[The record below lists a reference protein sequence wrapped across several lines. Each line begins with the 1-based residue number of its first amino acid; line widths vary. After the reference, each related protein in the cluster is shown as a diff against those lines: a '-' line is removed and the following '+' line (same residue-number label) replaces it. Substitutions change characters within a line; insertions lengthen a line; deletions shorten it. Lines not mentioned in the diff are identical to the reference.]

1 VNECFTKEDVSFK
14 LGLPLEGLI
23 VVEVSSFVAGPA
35 MGALFHD
42 LGAHVI
48 KVEQPVTGDPSRSVS
63 PWGFLNYNLGKESLS
78 LNLKSD
84 IGEEIL
90 HRLIS
95 TKKVDIFIENMGP
108 HVSNRLGFSYPVLRK
123 LNPDLIY
130 CSIKGFSRGSKFF
143 DRPAFDA
150 VAQAMSGMMS
160 LTGEPN
166 GEPVRVGNPS
176 IDLGAAAYGTIKVLS
191 ALLERPKTKRG
202 KFIEIS
208 LLDMSVYWNGY
219 WLTYFGLT
227 NHVPQR
233 QGTGHAGYSPHKV
246 FTTKDNKRVL
256 IATLS
261 DPQWKKLSTLLKI
274 RLGSSY
280 DEMKYR
286 IIHRT
291 EVERAIQIA
300 VSELNSDELLER
312 LSSTVPSAK
321 VRSIDEV
328 YNDRELE
335 DFGVLE
341 DAVNPFDSDK
351 KKENIVRV
359 VRSPISSRKRNGK
372 KLSPALS
379 VPKLGQDNEKILKS
393 IGYKAKEIQTFK
405 QLGIV

>member
-1 VNECFTKEDVSFK
+1 LDECFTKKDVQFK
-14 LGLPLEGLI
+14 LVLPLEGLI

-35 MGALFHD
+35 MGALLHD
-42 LGAHVI
+42 LGADII
-48 KVEQPVTGDPSRSVS
+48 KIEQPITGDPSRSVS
-63 PWGFLNYNLGKESLS
+63 PWGFLNYNLGKKSLS

-84 IGEEIL
+84 VGQDII

-95 TKKVDIFIENMGP
+95 TKKIDVFIENMGP

-123 LNPDLIY
+123 LNHDLIY
-130 CSIKGFSRGSKFF
+130 CSIKGFSSGSKYFNK
-143 DRPAFDA
+143 PAFDA

-160 LTGEPN
+160 LTGERN

-191 ALLERPKTKRG
+191 SLLERGKTMKG

-219 WLTYFGLT
+219 WLTYFGMT
-227 NHVPQR
+227 NRVPQR
-233 QGTGHAGYSPHKV
+233 QGSGHDGYSPHKI
-246 FTTKDNKRVL
+246 FTTKDDKRVL

-261 DPQWKKLSTLLKI
+261 DLQWKKLSALLKI
-274 RLGSSY
+274 KLGSSY
-280 DEMKYR
+280 NEMRYR

-291 EVERAIQIA
+291 EVEQAIQTA
-300 VSELNSDELLER
+300 VSELDSEELLEM

-328 YNDRELE
+328 YYDTELE

-341 DAVNPFDSDK
+341 DAVNQFESDK
-351 KKENIVRV
+351 KKDHIVRII
-359 VRSPISSRKRNGK
+359 RSPINSRNRNGK
-372 KLSPALS
+372 KPALS
-379 VPKLGQDNEKILKS
+379 VPKLGQDNERILKS

-405 QLGIV
+405 QSGIL